1 MKQRILVDNIVK
13 GRGFSSSI
21 KRIKRTLVGIG
32 EGRGFFSAINL
43 TLLTILYCRQNNI
56 QPIVGNSVLSLYGS
70 RLEKKRPFSEFF
82 GAAFD
87 GPISKSAET
96 LEISLVHNNQLL
108 SFNDDLVIQELRLIN
123 RELLVNMEPDLKDFI
138 NSPPSLSSPSFDI
151 SVHYRG
157 CDYLKYTPAF
167 HHPNLKPEVFIRYIE
182 KFIFGHKVFVAT
194 DDDSFIGILIDK
206 GFDIVYFK
214 DVYRKGPGRGSHTR
228 SWSQHFGLPGLVSQ
242 KRKGFEVFRDCFWL
256 SKSNHYIG
264 SNSNLMYYSSLLNP
278 LQVSKNLSLI
288 SEQAQ

>member
-96 LEISLVHNNQLL
+96 LEISWVHNNQLL

-138 NSPPSLSSPSFDI
+138 NSPPSLSS
-151 SVHYRG
+151 
-157 CDYLKYTPAF
+157 L
-167 HHPNLKPEVFIRYIE
+167 
-182 KFIFGHKVFVAT
+182 
-194 DDDSFIGILIDK
+194 
-206 GFDIVYFK
+206 
-214 DVYRKGPGRGSHTR
+214 
-228 SWSQHFGLPGLVSQ
+228 
-242 KRKGFEVFRDCFWL
+242 
-256 SKSNHYIG
+256 
-264 SNSNLMYYSSLLNP
+264 
-278 LQVSKNLSLI
+278 
-288 SEQAQ
+288 